1 MGPVGAG
8 AVCAIVR
15 APRYRPEL
23 AMEYTAIKLVKRP
36 ALAITPDVFEVV
48 RLETPALE
56 AGQVLLKQTHMSLD
70 PAMRGWMS
78 EDRGSYIPPVELGD
92 IMRSSGV
99 ATVVESRNE
108 AFAEGDQVAGLIG
121 WTEYAVSDGS
131 GLNKIPPGI
140 SAEAVLCVLAL
151 PGLTAYKGL
160 IDVGQPKAGETLVV
174 SGAAGSV
181 GSIVGQLGKAEGMT
195 VIGTAGSDDKCR
207 WLTDEL
213 GFDAAVNYKS
223 DDLQARLTD
232 ATPNGVDLYFENT
245 GGPVQHVVFHRMN
258 AHGRIV
264 VCGMIA
270 DYNTATPAPGPNWL
284 NIVRKRL
291 TITGFTMPD
300 HWDEVPAMMQK
311 LGAYLA
317 AGKLKYRAHKL
328 QGLESAIDGINLLFS
343 GGNTGKLMVEL

>member
-1 MGPVGAG
+1 MQ
-8 AVCAIVR
+8 
-15 APRYRPEL
+15 
-23 AMEYTAIKLVKRP
+23 YTAIKLAKRP
-36 ALAITPDVFEVV
+36 QLTITPDVFEVV
-48 RLETPALE
+48 TLETPELE
-56 AGQVLLKQTHMSLD
+56 DGQILVKQTHMSLD

-99 ATVVESRNE
+99 ATVVQSKHEG
-108 AFAEGDQVAGLIG
+108 FAEGDMGAGLIG
-121 WTEYAVSDGS
+121 WTEYAVSDGKS
-131 GLNKIPPGI
+131 LNKIPPGV
-140 SAEAVLCVLAL
+140 SPEAVLCVLAL

-160 IDVGQPKAGETLVV
+160 VDIGQPKAGETLFVT
-174 SGAAGSV
+174 GAAGSV
-181 GSIVGQLGKAEGMT
+181 GSMVGQIGKAEGMH
-195 VIGTAGSDDKCR
+195 VVGTAGSDDKCQ

-213 GFDAAVNYKS
+213 GFDAAINYKS
-223 DDLQARLTD
+223 DDLAAKLAE

-245 GGPVQHVVFHRMN
+245 GGPVQNIMFHRMN

-270 DYNTATPAPGPNWL
+270 DYNTASPAPGPNWL

-300 HWDEVPAMMQK
+300 HWDEVPAMTQK
-311 LGAYLA
+311 LAGYLA

-328 QGLESAIDGINLLFS
+328 DGLESAIEGINLLFT